1 MHIVSSHKTRSRWFQ
16 ARSSWPFRESR
27 VERILSER
35 ARVKGNLAPA
45 TADWKPIGP
54 KSIGGRVTSIVCD
67 PKNADRIW
75 IGAAGGGVWSS
86 NDAGKSW
93 NSVWQDQET
102 LNIGSLAI
110 DPQDPKVIYCGTG
123 EANLSVDS
131 DPGVGIYVTKDAG
144 TKWDLLASAFATG
157 IPTRIGVIAIDPF
170 DSKHLRIGGI
180 GFGEASPREK
190 DVGGM

>member
-1 MHIVSSHKTRSRWFQ
+1 
-16 ARSSWPFRESR
+16 
-27 VERILSER
+27 

-157 IPTRIGVIAIDPF
+157 IP
-170 DSKHLRIGGI
+170 
-180 GFGEASPREK
+180 
-190 DVGGM
+190 